1 MHSSNILGTI
11 SVEHIKSVKM
21 ISDDNEDEFVVGG
34 VRLTKRGIEA
44 MAKAQGY
51 DPGRAI
57 KGLTTIEEGKSFVEQ
72 FKPWIDFFGVD
83 LDIQRND

>member
-1 MHSSNILGTI
+1 MKLFWKEKNKGLDLIVT
-11 SVEHIKSVKM
+11 
-21 ISDDNEDEFVVGG
+21 DDKGDDFVVGG

-72 FKPWIDFFGVD
+72 FKPWVDFFGVD
-83 LDIQRND
+83 LDLTAD

>member
-1 MHSSNILGTI
+1 
-11 SVEHIKSVKM
+11 
-21 ISDDNEDEFVVGG
+21 
-34 VRLTKRGIEA
+34 

-83 LDIQRND
+83 LDISSDD

>member
-1 MHSSNILGTI
+1 MFLD
-11 SVEHIKSVKM
+11 VLKAL
-21 ISDDNEDEFVVGG
+21 DEFVVGG

-57 KGLTTIEEGKSFVEQ
+57 KGLTTIEDGKSFVEQ
-72 FKPWIDFFGVD
+72 FKPWVDFFGVD
-83 LDIQRND
+83 LEISEN

>member
-1 MHSSNILGTI
+1 MKLYWK
-11 SVEHIKSVKM
+11 EKSKGLDLIVL
-21 ISDDNEDEFVVGG
+21 DDNEDEFIVGG

-83 LDIQRND
+83 LDISSD

>member
-1 MHSSNILGTI
+1 M
-11 SVEHIKSVKM
+11 
-21 ISDDNEDEFVVGG
+21 
-34 VRLTKRGIEA
+34 RLTKKGIEA
-44 MAKAQGY
+44 LAKAQGY

-83 LDIQRND
+83 LDISSD